1 MKEKLNYVNVK
12 LDGGKVGVVE
22 GVGILASSENE
33 LGIVNEV
40 KREEKGWEAGVNEVN
55 NRIPPEYSYDTKNQ
69 HNQTEHEQIWTVWGE
84 ITFRQA

>member
-40 KREEKGWEAGVNEVN
+40 KREEKG
-55 NRIPPEYSYDTKNQ
+55 
-69 HNQTEHEQIWTVWGE
+69 
-84 ITFRQA
+84 